1 MASLNSSV
9 PPILNPYTPLA
20 YLPPSLA
27 NQLQILCYL
36 FVATLSAFVYDWL
49 MAMPD
54 EYRMIRKG
62 EPLSIPII
70 AYFLSRLGTLGYC
83 TTATVYRVAAVA
95 DCQALLYVTTGFVIL
110 AEASTALL
118 FLIRLKAIY
127 SDSKFIPGFFGF
139 MWVANLGVSILIPL
153 RLHGEHIG
161 PTKRCI
167 DTGLHPLASV
177 PISLDTAYI
186 ILIFLAISYRLVS
199 YTIDGDTWKAR
210 MKCFVSGDGLPR
222 LSKGLLQSGQLYF
235 FTTVGFT
242 ITQCILVF
250 APNVPP
256 LYQTMLSVPGIA
268 LENVVACFIFRS
280 IRLDFIK
287 DPRTTSVFMTTRPL
301 SRLHFASE
309 NETRSQN
316 DTLGDSRNLQVNVEM
331 TKTTDIEA
339 GLQEDYLER
348 LDSSGHP
355 SDWV

>member
-1 MASLNSSV
+1 M
-9 PPILNPYTPLA
+9 
-20 YLPPSLA
+20 
-27 NQLQILCYL
+27 
-36 FVATLSAFVYDWL
+36 
-49 MAMPD
+49 
-54 EYRMIRKG
+54 K
-62 EPLSIPII
+62 
-70 AYFLSRLGTLGYC
+70 
-83 TTATVYRVAAVA
+83 
-95 DCQALLYVTTGFVIL
+95 
-110 AEASTALL
+110 
-118 FLIRLKAIY
+118 
-127 SDSKFIPGFFGF
+127 
-139 MWVANLGVSILIPL
+139 
-153 RLHGEHIG
+153 HIG

-287 DPRTTSVFMTTRPL
+287 DPQTTSVFITTRPL
-301 SRLHFASE
+301 SRLHFVSE

-316 DTLGDSRNLQVNVEM
+316 VSLGDSRNLQVNVEM